1 MGTGSLKYIQD
12 LLSSKNIN
20 VHVVR
25 ASLSTL
31 GKIGKHIKKELVE
44 EIAWTT
50 IMIKLLNLLR
60 NKQIH
65 GVAKKVLE
73 ELHGECYTL
82 ANSLTSI
89 SHVLGIGKGGKTG
102 KGKISLRGASVSTL
116 TDINQISQSTNST
129 EVIQWLAETV
139 EMERQKEIVEP
150 LMERNDLELLAIFF
164 LGHESHRDSK
174 CRKNALDGLLHTMV
188 YGIIN
193 VGMSIEEVRYSFLD
207 PNKYFAP
214 LQ

>member
-20 VHVVR
+20 LHVVR

-89 SHVLGIGKGGKTG
+89 SHVLGIGKGG
-102 KGKISLRGASVSTL
+102 
-116 TDINQISQSTNST
+116 
-129 EVIQWLAETV
+129 ETV

-150 LMERNDLELLAIFF
+150 LMEKNDLELLAIFF

-193 VGMSIEEVRYSFLD
+193 VGMSIEEVQNICLD
-207 PNKYFAP
+207 LKTSNARTWARLIKSVCY
-214 LQ
+214 LVKQKKKIYKKK